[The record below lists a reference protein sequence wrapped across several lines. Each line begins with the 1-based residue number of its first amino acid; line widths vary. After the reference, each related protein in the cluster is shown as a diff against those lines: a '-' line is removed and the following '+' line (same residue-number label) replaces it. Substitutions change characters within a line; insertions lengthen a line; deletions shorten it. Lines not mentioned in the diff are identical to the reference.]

1 MKIDSTITLAFL
13 VSLIAFISPIATTI
27 LNNRHQ
33 AKMKKEEMFIKRKL
47 EVIENYLSNVGKTLG
62 DSRHNL
68 VDLGTYAGEI
78 FLYTPTEFW
87 EDIEE
92 LNRLIFAHENQLAF
106 PKFQELSKR
115 LSSYTSRFIKEQKN
129 GK

>member
-68 VDLGTYAGEI
+68 VDLGTYAGVI